1 LKFLFSFFH
10 SILPQCISLLPSLFG
25 HREACF
31 DFVQYVV
38 SSAAQFMMLSDH
50 PDYFMVA
57 GNGQYLKYWT
67 QSIAVLGKV
76 RPNFLDFRNVA
87 PSKEDALCRAM
98 KS

>member
-1 LKFLFSFFH
+1 
-10 SILPQCISLLPSLFG
+10 
-25 HREACF
+25 
-31 DFVQYVV
+31 
-38 SSAAQFMMLSDH
+38 MMLSDH